1 VPEPVLVPEPVCVA
15 VRLSVVVPE
24 PVPDPVP
31 VRDGVCEPEVV
42 PVLLAMLCVGFA
54 ELDGVCGGD

>member
-1 VPEPVLVPEPVCVA
+1 MPEPVPVLEPVCVA

-31 VRDGVCEPEVV
+31 VKDGVCEPEVV
-42 PVLLAMLCVGFA
+42 AVLLAILCVGFA
-54 ELDGVCGGD
+54 ELEGVCGGV